1 MHSPVYNSPILKMPV
16 PRLIFSCLFCVELIL
31 FLCAPAATQT
41 GSHAIEAELA
51 HKIVAATGPGAVFLD
66 FANRSSLT
74 QKESDEIRRGLF
86 LELALLGIHAVPGEQ
101 AVATVRI
108 TLSENLRE
116 HVCVAQIQQGS
127 NEPSVAMVSFPR
139 SSAPLTSQPTKTVTL
154 QKTQVW
160 ADRARILDVVAPSA
174 QAMIALEPERAVLL
188 SLQNGRWQD
197 VQSLAISH
205 DRPWPRDMRGRLILR
220 KDHLFDA
227 YLPGLFCQS
236 TTSSPL
242 SLTCRESDDPW
253 PITADQFQQRAF
265 FASTRN
271 FFTGAMSPAQAKQSS
286 ASPFFSAA
294 PLPRDQYTLWI
305 FSGVDGQ
312 IHMRDGVTDQTARLN
327 WGSDIASVRSN
338 CGLGWQ
344 ILATSRGTGIGDS
357 LAAFE
362 LADREPLAV
371 SEFIDFDGD
380 VTALWSSVD
389 GASATAVVHNLRTG
403 EYESYRILVACNQ

>member
-16 PRLIFSCLFCVELIL
+16 PRLISSCLLCLELIVL
-31 FLCAPAATQT
+31 VCVPASAQN
-41 GSHAIEAELA
+41 GWHALEIDLA
-51 HKIVAATGPGAVFLD
+51 HKIAAATGPGAVFLD

-116 HVCVAQIQQGS
+116 YVSIAQIQQGS
-127 NEPSVAMVSFPR
+127 NEPSVVMVSSPR
-139 SSAPLTSQPTKTVTL
+139 TSAASSSQPSKAVSL
-154 QKTQVW
+154 QKTLLW
-160 ADRARILDVVAPSA
+160 TDRARILDIVSPSA
-174 QAMIALEPERAVLL
+174 QITIALEPERAVLL
-188 SLQNGRWQD
+188 SLQNSHWQE

-205 DRPWPRDMRGRLILR
+205 NRPWPRDMRGRLVLR

-227 YLPGLFCQS
+227 YLPGVFCQT
-236 TTSSPL
+236 TTSSPI
-242 SLTCRESDDPW
+242 SLTCRDSDDPW

-271 FFTGAMSPAQAKQSS
+271 FFTGAMSPAQPKQNL
-286 ASPFFSAA
+286 APPFFSAA

-305 FSGVDGQ
+305 LGAVDGQ
-312 IHMRDGVTDQTARLN
+312 THMLDGVTDQTARLN
-327 WGSDIASVRSN
+327 WGSDIASIHSN

-344 ILATSRGTGIGDS
+344 ILATSRSTGAGDS
-357 LAAFE
+357 ITAFE
-362 LADREPLAV
+362 VADREPVAV
-371 SEFIDFDGD
+371 SQSIDLAGD
-380 VTALWSSVD
+380 ITALWSSAD
-389 GASATAVVHNLRTG
+389 AASVIAIAHNFHTG
-403 EYESYRILVACNQ
+403 DYEAYRILVACNQ

>member
-16 PRLIFSCLFCVELIL
+16 PRLISSCLLCLELVL
-31 FLCAPAATQT
+31 FLCAPVPAQSDWRAL
-41 GSHAIEAELA
+41 EAGVA

-66 FANRSSLT
+66 FANRSSLS

-101 AVATVRI
+101 AVATVRV

-116 HVCVAQIQQGS
+116 YVCIAQIQQGN

-139 SSAPLTSQPTKTVTL
+139 TSAPLVSQPNKTVTL
-154 QKTQVW
+154 QKTLLW
-160 ADRARILDVVAPSA
+160 TDRVRILDVVPPSA
-174 QAMIALEPERAVLL
+174 QAMIALEPERAVFL
-188 SLQNGRWQD
+188 SLQNGRWQQ
-197 VQSLAISH
+197 VQSLPIPH
-205 DRPWPRDMRGRLILR
+205 DRPWPRDMRGHLVLR
-220 KDHLFDA
+220 KDRLFDA
-227 YLPGLFCQS
+227 YLPGVFCQS

-242 SLTCRESDDPW
+242 SLTCRDSDDPW
-253 PITADQFQQRAF
+253 PIAADQFPQRAF
-265 FASTRN
+265 FATTRN
-271 FFTGAMSPAQAKQSS
+271 FFTGAMSPGQPKQNV

-312 IHMRDGVTDQTARLN
+312 IHMLDGVTDQTVRLN
-327 WGSDIASVRSN
+327 WGSDIASVHSN

-344 ILATSRGTGIGDS
+344 VLVTSRATATGDS

-362 LADREPLAV
+362 VADREPLAV
-371 SEFIDFDGD
+371 SQSIDFAGD
-380 VTALWSSVD
+380 ITALWSSAD
-389 GASATAVVHNLRTG
+389 GASATVVARNFHTG
-403 EYESYRILVACNQ
+403 